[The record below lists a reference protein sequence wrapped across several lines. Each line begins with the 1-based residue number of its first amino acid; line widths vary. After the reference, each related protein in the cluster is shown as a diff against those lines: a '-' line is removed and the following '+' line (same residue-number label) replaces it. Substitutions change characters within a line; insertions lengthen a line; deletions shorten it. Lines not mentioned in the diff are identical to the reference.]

1 MGAMKQYFD
10 LPFVVDSS
18 TSHTRLGK
26 RRRETDDDR
35 GDIENSDRQPPLEDT
50 HSDHELVLPPNFPH
64 EPLKTS
70 KPNASRRAISPT
82 STRTLKQQHIAV
94 LNTILHRSLL
104 EHDWHRAGRAFGLL
118 LRVDYRGDH
127 LSLRHKGYWGIGA
140 EILLQ
145 TNGAKP
151 CERDSSG
158 GDSGLFGEAG
168 FKAAKSYYNRL
179 ILQYPFRKNRP
190 HDTSATVF
198 YPTMLGLWINEI
210 RASTKR
216 ALADLSAR
224 ETKKRGQENA
234 DMGDGTHGS
243 DSSSSVQSN
252 DDEENVMSNNNYAD
266 RKLPRSDTLEREHLD
281 IKQVEL
287 REVRK
292 LAEKVDDLT
301 LAPPYDRDAR
311 LLQLQADIT
320 LWLADLLE
328 STDHSMDE
336 VNSQRQ
342 RADDV
347 SSRLDRLNLEDGQI
361 T

>member
-18 TSHTRLGK
+18 TSQTKLGK

-35 GDIENSDRQPPLEDT
+35 DDIENSDKQPPLEDT
-50 HSDHELVLPPNFPH
+50 YSDHELVLPPSFPH

-70 KPNASRRAISPT
+70 KPNASRRASSPT

-104 EHDWHRAGRAFGLL
+104 EHDWHRARRAFGLL
-118 LRVDYRGDH
+118 LRINYRGDH

-145 TNGAKP
+145 TNGAKLH
-151 CERDSSG
+151 EQGSSR
-158 GDSGLFGEAG
+158 GDSDFFGEAG

-224 ETKKRGQENA
+224 ETKKRGQEND
-234 DMGDGTHGS
+234 DMSDGTHGS
-243 DSSSSVQSN
+243 DSSSSAGAN
-252 DDEENVMSNNNYAD
+252 HEEEDMMSGDHYAD
-266 RKLPRSDTLEREHLD
+266 RKLPSAHTLERGHLD
-281 IKQVEL
+281 IQQAEL

-347 SSRLDRLNLEDGQI
+347 SSRLDRLNLGDDQI